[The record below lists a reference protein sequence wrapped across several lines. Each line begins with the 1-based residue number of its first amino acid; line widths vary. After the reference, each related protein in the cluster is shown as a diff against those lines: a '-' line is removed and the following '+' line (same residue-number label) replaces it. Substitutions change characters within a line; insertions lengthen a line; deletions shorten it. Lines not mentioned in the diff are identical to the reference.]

1 MALTRSTLAARVRTL
16 VVGLLALATA
26 AVPGTLPASAAQ
38 GTRSHVVVRY
48 TEYGIPHIEASDYRG
63 LGLGYGYASA
73 KDNICLLADVYM
85 TVRGDRSRHL
95 GPDSAANADLG
106 RAANSL
112 NSDLYFRSIEASGVV
127 RRLAHSA
134 PPTGPTPDVAQ
145 LVRGYAA
152 GYNRYLRE
160 TGANG
165 ITDPAC
171 RGADWIRPITELDV
185 YRHVYAIATI
195 SGSGSAIDGI
205 VGAQPPT
212 AAATKRA
219 RAESPS
225 ADRMVRAL
233 RATRQDQ
240 GLGSNAIGVGNSGST
255 AGGSVLL
262 GNPHYP
268 WQGARRFWQSHL
280 TIPGKLNVSGA
291 SLLGLPVVAI
301 GHNENVAWSHTVA
314 TAATF
319 GLHEVPVVPGDPTR
333 YLVDGTP
340 ERMRATKVSV
350 PVREDDGTTRTVER
364 TLWST
369 RYGPVVNAG
378 PGVPLPWGETAYSL
392 ADPNAANLRL
402 LNSWLGLDRAEDTDG
417 VQRAL
422 TRTQGLPWVNTVA
435 TDRRGRALYADLQ
448 VVPHV
453 TDELA
458 EECSTPLG
466 SQVFPAS
473 GIPILD
479 GGRSACSWGSD
490 PEAVQPG
497 ILGPSTLP
505 TLTRDDYVTNANDS
519 PWLANPRAPLTG
531 YPRVVGDTATARSA
545 RTQEAITATERR
557 LAGTDGL
564 PGEGFSLRTMQ
575 QTLFG
580 DHSRVA
586 TLIGEDTVRMCGAFP
601 DGRAP
606 SAGGPVDVS
615 DGCRALAA
623 WDGTYRADSRGS
635 LLFARFVAR
644 LASVPGGPWR
654 TPFDAADPVGT
665 PRGLTVERPE
675 VQKAFGDA
683 AAELRAAGIPLDG
696 RLGDHQYV
704 TRNGERIPV
713 HGAPHVLGVLDVITP
728 VWDPKAGNT
737 EVVHGSSFIQVVAF
751 PGGRGPRA
759 ATLLTYSQSANP
771 HSPHY
776 ADQTRLFS
784 EGRWVTDRFTPA
796 EIDSAPGLRT
806 EVLVG
811 DGRAGRH

>member
-1 MALTRSTLAARVRTL
+1 MTYPRTTLATRLRTA
-16 VVGLLALATA
+16 VVGLLALATVTA
-26 AVPGTLPASAAQ
+26 PGTSPASADQ
-38 GTRSHVVVRY
+38 GTRSDVVIHY
-48 TEYGIPHIEASDYRG
+48 TEYGIPHIQASDYRG
-63 LGLGYGYASA
+63 LGLGYGYAAA
-73 KDNICLLADVYM
+73 KDNICLLADAYM
-85 TVRGDRSRHL
+85 TVRGERSRHL
-95 GPDSAANADLG
+95 GPGSAANSAVGAAAD
-106 RAANSL
+106 SL
-112 NSDLYFRSIEASGVV
+112 NSDLYFRAVEASGVV
-127 RRLAHSA
+127 RRLARSA
-134 PPTGPTPDVAQ
+134 PPTGPDPEVAQ
-145 LVRGYAA
+145 LVLGYAA

-160 TGANG
+160 TGADG

-171 RGADWIRPITELDV
+171 RGADWVRPITELDV
-185 YRHVYAIATI
+185 YRHVHAIATI

-212 AAATKRA
+212 AATTTRA
-219 RAESPS
+219 SVESPS
-225 ADRMVRAL
+225 AARMVRAL

-240 GLGSNAIGVGNSGST
+240 GLGSNAIGVGDSGST
-255 AGGSVLL
+255 VGGSVLL

-268 WQGARRFWQSHL
+268 WQGARRFWQSQL

-319 GLHEVPVVPGDPTR
+319 GLHEVPILPGDPTS
-333 YLVDGTP
+333 YLVDGKA
-340 ERMRATKVSV
+340 EHMRVTKVSV

-369 RYGPVVNAG
+369 RYGPVVTAG
-378 PGVPLPWGETAYSL
+378 PGVPLPWGATAYSL
-392 ADPNAANLRL
+392 DDPNVGNLRL

-417 VQRAL
+417 VRRAL

-435 TDRRGRALYADLQ
+435 TDRRGRAFYADLQ

-458 EECSTPLG
+458 QECSTPLG
-466 SQVFPAS
+466 RQVFPAS

-479 GGRSACSWGSD
+479 GGRSACAWGSD
-490 PEAVQPG
+490 HEAVQSG
-497 ILGPSTLP
+497 ILGPSALP

-519 PWLANPRAPLTG
+519 PWLTNPRVPLTG
-531 YPRVVGDTATARSA
+531 YPRVVGDTATRRSA

-557 LAGTDGL
+557 IAGTDGL
-564 PGEGFSLRTMQ
+564 PGKGFSLGTMQ
-575 QTLFG
+575 QTLFS

-586 TLIGEDTVRMCGAFP
+586 TLIAEDIVRMCQAFP
-601 DGRAP
+601 DGLAP
-606 SAGGPVDVS
+606 SAGGPVDVT
-615 DGCRALAA
+615 DGCAALAA
-623 WDGTYRADSRGS
+623 WDGTYRVDSRGS

-644 LASVPGGPWR
+644 LASVPGGTWR

-665 PRGLTVERPE
+665 PKGVTYERPE
-675 VQKAFGDA
+675 VQQAFGDTA
-683 AAELRAAGIPLDG
+683 VELRTAGIPLDG

-713 HGAPHVLGVLDVITP
+713 HGAPHFLGVLDVITP

-759 ATLLTYSQSANP
+759 ATLLTYGQSANP

-784 EGRWVTDRFTPA
+784 AGRWVADRFTPA
-796 EIDSAPGLRT
+796 EIAATPGLRT
-806 EVLVG
+806 EVL
-811 DGRAGRH
+811 AGGW